1 MLPAVRAQVDS
12 QIKVRDLSKYQV
24 AVQPAEFASWSD
36 ARAELMVEAKRPLKA
51 QLQGELAA
59 STSESDSSAITAN
72 AADQERAIE
81 NEVRRA
87 DACRSCCQ
95 APPAPPTQCVLLR
108 ATARPQNAHSLD
120 GVDCFLQLPLV
131 GRRAAK
137 T

>member
-24 AVQPAEFASWSD
+24 AVQPAEFSSWSD

-95 APPAPPTQCVLLR
+95 APPAPPTQCVCCVPQLDHKMLTLSMEL
-108 ATARPQNAHSLD
+108 TASYN
-120 GVDCFLQLPLV
+120 FLS
-131 GRRAAK
+131 
-137 T
+137 